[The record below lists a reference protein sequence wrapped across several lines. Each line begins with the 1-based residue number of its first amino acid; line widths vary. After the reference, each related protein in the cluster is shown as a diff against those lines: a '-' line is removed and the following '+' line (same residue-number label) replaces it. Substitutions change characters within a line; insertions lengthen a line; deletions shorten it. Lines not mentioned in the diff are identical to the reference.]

1 MTKLDVVTGF
11 LGAGKTTFL
20 QTYHRWLTGKGVTS
34 CIIENEFGAAGV
46 DGAVLRGSGAAVR
59 DISGGCVCCTLK
71 VTLLVLPVVLL
82 AHYLLY
88 KTPFG
93 MRTIAVGQNPQAAFV
108 AGVNVK
114 KTQYIAVMLGGL
126 TCGMAGAYLSISYL
140 SMFVRDMV
148 SGRGFIAIAAILF
161 GRYSPFGIFA
171 AALFF
176 GLADAMQIALQGIV
190 TIPNEVIQCAPYLLT
205 ILAVTV
211 NEART
216 MRRSGIK

>member
-1 MTKLDVVTGF
+1 MA
-11 LGAGKTTFL
+11 GAFFDSASL
-20 QTYHRWLTGKGVTS
+20 
-34 CIIENEFGAAGV
+34 
-46 DGAVLRGSGAAVR
+46 
-59 DISGGCVCCTLK
+59 

-176 GLADAMQIALQGIV
+176 GLADAIQIALQGIV

>member
-1 MTKLDVVTGF
+1 
-11 LGAGKTTFL
+11 
-20 QTYHRWLTGKGVTS
+20 
-34 CIIENEFGAAGV
+34 
-46 DGAVLRGSGAAVR
+46 
-59 DISGGCVCCTLK
+59 
-71 VTLLVLPVVLL
+71 
-82 AHYLLY
+82 
-88 KTPFG
+88 

-114 KTQYIAVMLGGL
+114 KTQYVAVMLGGL

-211 NEART
+211 NEAAPAAQRHQVRKEGT
-216 MRRSGIK
+216 PYEDNDTRRALYALPEL